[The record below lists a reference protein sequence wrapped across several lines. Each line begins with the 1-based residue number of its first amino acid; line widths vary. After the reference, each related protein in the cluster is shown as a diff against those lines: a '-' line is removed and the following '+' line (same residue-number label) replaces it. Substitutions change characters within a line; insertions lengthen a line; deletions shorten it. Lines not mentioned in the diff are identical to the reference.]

1 MAACL
6 HTFRGYRVPLET
18 VEQVRQ
24 AIIDTTGAVD
34 VLALRIVVQREMI
47 AVSPWAS
54 SSRELAAANAV
65 ESFLFDA
72 ASAGLIRRGGIG
84 WAYNPWVR
92 VRKQKVGEC

>member
-1 MAACL
+1 M
-6 HTFRGYRVPLET
+6 
-18 VEQVRQ
+18 
-24 AIIDTTGAVD
+24 
-34 VLALRIVVQREMI
+34 QREMI

-65 ESFLFDA
+65 DSFLFDA

-92 VRKQKVGEC
+92 VRKQKVGAC